1 MVSGMFMYTFRQR
14 ADLTDL
20 ASALGPGDEDALKQV
35 EAFLRGCNST
45 VATLRLSDDP
55 QSAYYFEKRRAI
67 PSPHG
72 PGWTNDPHG
81 GVEIIPV
88 SYNDP

>member
-1 MVSGMFMYTFRQR
+1 MFMYTFRRR

-20 ASALGPGDEDALKQV
+20 ASALGPYDDGTLKQV
-35 EAFLRGCNST
+35 EAFLRVRNSAVST
-45 VATLRLSDDP
+45 FRLSDDP
-55 QSAYYFEKRRAI
+55 QSAYYLEKRRAI

-72 PGWTNDPHG
+72 PGWTNDPRG

-88 SYNDP
+88 APQ